1 MAEIHQ
7 DVMRTISVLRE
18 AYTESALVAFIV
30 PKKYVGIFNG
40 ARHQYTH
47 SPGGQSASTHNHTPI
62 WLSGFLHVDGI
73 VSGFV
78 SFQDVDEISLVPI
91 LLKIEGEEYK

>member
-30 PKKYVGIFNG
+30 PKKYVGMFHKAYQQFTHTPPQI
-40 ARHQYTH
+40 AYTH
-47 SPGGQSASTHNHTPI
+47 NRKPI
-62 WLSGFLHVDGI
+62 SLSGVLHKGETGI
-73 VSGFV
+73 GFV
-78 SFQDVDEISLVPI
+78 TFQNVDEISLVPI